1 MKLKHIITIHSADTC
16 SISAVYNRG
25 LGQVTRCRCR
35 QEDSVA
41 ADFVSGR
48 SCSVVLEPRSRM
60 DTKSSQGAKSLSIK
74 HTHKTQDSPR
84 PPENR
89 I

>member
-1 MKLKHIITIHSADTC
+1 MKLKHILTIHSADTC

-25 LGQVTRCRCR
+25 LGQVMRCRCR

-48 SCSVVLEPRSRM
+48 SCSVVL
-60 DTKSSQGAKSLSIK
+60 DGAQE
-74 HTHKTQDSPR
+74 QDGH
-84 PPENR
+84 
-89 I
+89 